1 MRRTEVTM
9 TSAET
14 QIRALLDS
22 RSAAMGD
29 KDIEWVMS
37 LYSPDIVYFDLVP
50 PLQYAGS
57 SALRERFS
65 DWFGRWTG
73 PIGQELGDLKVIAG
87 DTVAAAWMLIRASGT
102 LKTGQDVDYW
112 VRVSNSFQRSGDR
125 WFITHEHVSLPVNM
139 QTRTAVMDLAP

>member
-1 MRRTEVTM
+1 M

-29 KDIEWVMS
+29 KDIDWVMS

-87 DTVAAAWMLIRASGT
+87 DNVAAAWMLIRTSGT

-112 VRVSNSFQRSGDR
+112 VRVSNGFQRSGDS

>member
-1 MRRTEVTM
+1 M
-9 TSAET
+9 TSAKT

-112 VRVSNSFQRSGDR
+112 VRVSNSFQRSGDS
-125 WFITHEHVSLPVNM
+125 WFIMHEHVSLPVNM

>member
-1 MRRTEVTM
+1 M

-112 VRVSNSFQRSGDR
+112 VRVSNGFQRSGDS

>member
-1 MRRTEVTM
+1 M
-9 TSAET
+9 TSDET

-29 KDIEWVMS
+29 KDIEGVMS

>member
-1 MRRTEVTM
+1 M

-112 VRVSNSFQRSGDR
+112 VRVSNSFQRSGDS
-125 WFITHEHVSLPVNM
+125 WFIMHEHVSLPVNM

>member
-112 VRVSNSFQRSGDR
+112 VRVSNGFQRSGDS

>member
-1 MRRTEVTM
+1 M

-102 LKTGQDVDYW
+102 LRTGQDVDYW
-112 VRVSNSFQRSGDR
+112 VRVSNGFQRSGDR

>member
-1 MRRTEVTM
+1 M

-73 PIGQELGDLKVIAG
+73 PIGQELGALKVIAG
-87 DTVAAAWMLIRASGT
+87 DTVAAAWMLNRASGT
-102 LKTGQDVDYW
+102 LKTGEDVDYW

>member
-1 MRRTEVTM
+1 M

-29 KDIEWVMS
+29 KDIDWVMS

-87 DTVAAAWMLIRASGT
+87 DNVAAAWMLIRASGT

-112 VRVSNSFQRSGDR
+112 VRVSNSFQRSGDS

>member
-1 MRRTEVTM
+1 MCRTEVTM

-37 LYSPDIVYFDLVP
+37 LYSPDIVYFDLIP

-57 SALRERFS
+57 SALRERFL

-73 PIGQELGDLKVIAG
+73 PIGQELGDLNVIAG
-87 DTVAAAWMLIRASGT
+87 DTVAAAWMLIRAS
-102 LKTGQDVDYW
+102 
-112 VRVSNSFQRSGDR
+112 
-125 WFITHEHVSLPVNM
+125 
-139 QTRTAVMDLAP
+139 

>member
-1 MRRTEVTM
+1 M

>member
-1 MRRTEVTM
+1 M

-37 LYSPDIVYFDLVP
+37 LYSPDIIYFDLVP

>member
-1 MRRTEVTM
+1 M
-9 TSAET
+9 TSAES

-29 KDIEWVMS
+29 KDIERVMS

-73 PIGQELGDLKVIAG
+73 PIGQELDDLKVIAG
-87 DTVAAAWMLIRASGT
+87 DNVAAAWMLIRASGT